1 MRFVSKRCGSRA
13 GVPLLIGACAL
24 LAGCGGG
31 EGASTPTEGTTP
43 FSEGAPSAVGLAG
56 GNGWVASAGEDP
68 ALWHTVDGREF
79 SRTTGLGGLV
89 VRTMLGFND
98 DIVLSGVLCDT
109 MVDARC
115 PNGGTSVLRSFNAE
129 GNESWTVEL
138 GATESDSIGGARL
151 AGVVGNQMVVET
163 DDSVDWIG
171 PDGTIERTLP
181 SPSAPVCV
189 LNDGPVALRTS
200 GAGQAPVAGTP
211 VTAVANG
218 KPSEVEFQLLQPQGD
233 QWVDLP
239 GGSTKVSGSAPF
251 GGCSNGSAEIE
262 GDVVTHQPTLRW
274 DDSGQRWNQLK
285 VGSTISDASKE
296 VEASAT
302 GSGNRYA
309 LDIGTG
315 DVLRRSANSL
325 DMTTTAVR
333 FDEVRDQPPL
343 EVFLVVADG
352 DGGLFACVTAS
363 RTSCQLV
370 DAGEGGA

>member
-1 MRFVSKRCGSRA
+1 M
-13 GVPLLIGACAL
+13 
-24 LAGCGGG
+24 
-31 EGASTPTEGTTP
+31 
-43 FSEGAPSAVGLAG
+43 
-56 GNGWVASAGEDP
+56 
-68 ALWHTVDGREF
+68 
-79 SRTTGLGGLV
+79 
-89 VRTMLGFND
+89 
-98 DIVLSGVLCDT
+98 
-109 MVDARC
+109 
-115 PNGGTSVLRSFNAE
+115 LRSFNAE

-343 EVFLVVADG
+343 EVLLVVADG